1 LLAVAIGLKSV
12 LADSQKETLMF
23 TLCIRYTLD
32 PNRLAHFRT
41 YTNAEMD
48 PIRRSGGKIVG
59 YFLPTEFAGP
69 TNEAFGLIE
78 FTTLA
83 DYERYRGVLAGD
95 AAHKENVARL
105 EQSGAVVAMNRS
117 IVQRVA
123 LD

>member
-1 LLAVAIGLKSV
+1 
-12 LADSQKETLMF
+12 MF
-23 TLCIRYTLD
+23 TLCIRYTLN